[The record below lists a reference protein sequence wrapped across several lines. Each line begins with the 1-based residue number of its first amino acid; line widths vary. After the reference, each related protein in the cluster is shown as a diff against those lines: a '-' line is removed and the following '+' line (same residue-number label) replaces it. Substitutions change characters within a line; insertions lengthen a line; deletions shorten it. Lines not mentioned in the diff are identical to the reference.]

1 VLAAAIFLSTS
12 ATIGPVAEA
21 FVVPENSSSIVVSS
35 TDFSGDPLF
44 SPTDFSPTDFS
55 PTDLSANTADLALS
69 TVDPTTAVTVDPG
82 TAVDQAASAV
92 DTSAST
98 IDLSST
104 DGPVAGSNLFLSI
117 GAQSSGASSEV
128 LAVNPSQLPSMVG
141 IPLLEQLSLLPSDT
155 VSNFV
160 SDNPTVVQDLIASPP
175 AVHDVSRW
183 WSGLTDPAQDA
194 LLQSAPEVVGNLNG
208 VPFAIRDVAN
218 RNYLGD
224 SIGEVKDRISA
235 GGGRSQLIDDR
246 RQLHMLHQ
254 IAKALQS
261 TSGGAD
267 RHLLSVDTTGDGTAS
282 IVIGDLSTADYVSY
296 LIPGM
301 FFTVDG
307 QIVDWANSAQYFYD
321 SEKTWLKKLKAAKPD
336 AVNSSVAVVA
346 WLGYQTPGIVN
357 VASLEQARIGRDAI
371 AGSLQGL
378 QALRKV
384 NEPFTSV
391 IAHSYGSTAAMMAL
405 TDYNITVDALAVV
418 GSAGSDAKT
427 AADLNVRN
435 NNVYAGEAAWDPVPN
450 SAYFGSDPGSTQFG
464 ARVFGTGGG
473 VDPITHHTLG
483 GSSGHNEYFGVGT
496 ESMRNLAL
504 IGIDEGS
511 FIMGSGDAVMAKSF
525 SGVNGKS

>member
-1 VLAAAIFLSTS
+1 VLAATIFLSTS
-12 ATIGPVAEA
+12 AAIGPVAEA
-21 FVVPENSSSIVVSS
+21 FVVPENSNSIVVSS

-44 SPTDFSPTDFS
+44 SPTDFSPADFS
-55 PTDLSANTADLALS
+55 PTDLSSNPIDLV
-69 TVDPTTAVTVDPG
+69 TVDPTTAVTVDPS
-82 TAVDQAASAV
+82 TAVDLAASVV

-98 IDLSST
+98 IDLSGT
-104 DGPVAGSNLFLSI
+104 DGPVAGSNLFLAV
-117 GAQSSGASSEV
+117 GTQSADV
-128 LAVNPSQLPSMVG
+128 LAVSPSQLPSMVG

-160 SDNPTVVQDLIASPP
+160 SDNPTVVQDLLASPP

-208 VPFAIRDVAN
+208 VPFAVRDVAN

-254 IAKALQS
+254 IAKALVS
-261 TSGGAD
+261 TSGGAE

-371 AGSLQGL
+371 ASSLQGL
-378 QALRKV
+378 QALRRA

-483 GSSGHNEYFGVGT
+483 GSSGHNEYFGVGS